1 MIGEQLE
8 KLGPAATA
16 DGVREKRALV
26 RVCAGLEQDPDR
38 LDPVV
43 VERVRQRIRATCL
56 RTGLE
61 QQAKALRGLG
71 LDRVV
76 DRLAVVR
83 IRAGL
88 EQDAGQLGVV
98 DDAGGA
104 VERRH
109 LAVLVG
115 ERRVRVG
122 ASGKKVAGEVGV
134 REHRVTHV
142 QERGPVPR
150 AAGLV
155 GVACPAAAEHETGPR
170 IALDLRP
177 VGKQRLSVLPS
188 SVGRSLDE
196 RFHLGQRR
204 RPIQPEA
211 GATGRIRPPPPPA

>member
-1 MIGEQLE
+1 MS
-8 KLGPAATA
+8 K
-16 DGVREKRALV
+16 KRALV
-26 RVCAGLEQDPDR
+26 RVRAGFEQQTDR
-38 LDPVV
+38 FDPVV
-43 VERVRQRIRATCL
+43 VERVRQCVRAARL

-61 QQAKALRGLG
+61 QQAKALRALG
-71 LDRVV
+71 LDGVV
-76 DRLAVVR
+76 QRLAVVR
-83 IRAGL
+83 ISTGL
-88 EQDAGQLGVV
+88 EQNTSQLRVV
-98 DDAGGA
+98 DDSGSA

-115 ERRVRVG
+115 ERRIRVG

-134 REHRVTHV
+134 REYRVTHV

-155 GVACPAAAEHETGPR
+155 GVAFPAAAEDETGPR

-196 RFHLGQRR
+196 RFHLGQPR
-204 RPIQPEA
+204 RPIQPDA